1 MNKKIFGSI
10 FVILFLAFIISY
22 IALSSGYYEYELQ
35 HRMVLT
41 SEAMKKFEEDVEE
54 GKDVSLEEY
63 VIPNSKDYIT
73 SLTNG
78 TNKVALSV
86 NDILKKGIEKFFKVI
101 GNFVED

>member
-1 MNKKIFGSI
+1 MDKKIFGII
-10 FVILFLAFIISY
+10 FFILFLAFFISY
-22 IALSSGYYEYELQ
+22 IAISSGYYEYELQ

-63 VIPNSKDYIT
+63 VIPNSKDYT
-73 SLTNG
+73 NTLTNS
-78 TNKVALSV
+78 TNKVALGV
-86 NDILKKGIEKFFKVI
+86 NNALKKGIEKIFKVI